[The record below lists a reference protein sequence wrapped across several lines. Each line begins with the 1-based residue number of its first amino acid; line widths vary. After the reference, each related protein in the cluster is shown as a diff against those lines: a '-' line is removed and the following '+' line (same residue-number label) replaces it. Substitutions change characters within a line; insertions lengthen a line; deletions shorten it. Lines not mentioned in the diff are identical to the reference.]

1 MKATVRNGHHG
12 SALHNQNATVSHDA
26 LALQIDSPTAIEGL
40 SEKYSTAQSQA
51 LTSRSV
57 AHV

>member
-12 SALHNQNATVSHDA
+12 SALHNQSATVRHDP
-26 LALQIDSPTAIEGL
+26 LASQIDSPTAIEGL

-51 LTSRSV
+51 LTSRSFV
-57 AHV
+57 HV